1 MSNPKQNKADK
12 IVTRITSVFSVLILI
27 GLGVWGAKVW
37 INAKEFEETNDAQ
50 VEEYINP
57 VAVKVSGYIQEIR
70 FDENQDV
77 KRGDTLLIIDN
88 REYDAQE
95 EEASASLQNAE
106 AQLNVLE
113 SSKNTQEKTATV
125 TVAQIEAAKAKLWKA
140 QQEYD
145 RYKKLLASES
155 VTQQQFENI
164 STALEVAKADYQA
177 TEDAHKASLAKV
189 NDIAVQ
195 KQAAFS
201 EIKRKEAVLQLHKIQ
216 VGYTVILA
224 PYDGKMGRRT
234 VQEGQLVTA
243 GQTIGFI
250 VNHEAGKWVV
260 ANFKETQVRGM
271 FVGEETDIE
280 LDAYP
285 GKIFKGKIESLSGA
299 TGSKFSLLPPDNATG
314 NFVKIAQRIPV
325 RIRLTPT
332 TDSLAGVTAGMSA
345 TVVIKKQKA

>member
-12 IVTRITSVFSVLILI
+12 IVTRITSVLSIIILA
-27 GLGVWGAKVW
+27 GLGFWGIRVWL
-37 INAKEFEETNDAQ
+37 NAKAYEETNDAQ

-57 VAVKVSGYIQEIR
+57 IAVKVSGYIQEIR
-70 FDENQDV
+70 FEENQDV
-77 KRGDTLLIIDN
+77 QRGDTLLIIDN
-88 REYDAQE
+88 SEYLSQQ
-95 EEASASLQNAE
+95 EEASASLQNAK

-113 SSKNTQEKTATV
+113 SGIHTQEKTATV

-140 QQEYD
+140 QQEFD
-145 RYKKLLASES
+145 RYKKLLASEA

-164 STALEVAKADYQA
+164 STALDVAKADYQA
-177 TEDAHKASLAKV
+177 TQDAYTASLAKV
-189 NDIAVQ
+189 TDIAMQ
-195 KQAAFS
+195 KQAASS
-201 EIKRKEAVLQLHKIQ
+201 EIKRKEAVLHLHNIQ
-216 VGYTVILA
+216 VGYTVITA
-224 PYDGKMGRRT
+224 PYTGKMGRRT
-234 VQEGQLVTA
+234 VQEGQLVSA

-260 ANFKETQVRGM
+260 ANFKETQVRNM
-271 FVGEETDIE
+271 YVGEESDIE

-325 RIRLTPT
+325 RIRLMPA
-332 TDSLAGVTAGMSA
+332 TDSLQGVTAGMSA
-345 TVVIKKQKA
+345 TVIIKKQKA